1 MNTNHN
7 GHRKASSSSKS
18 SSKSSDK
25 GTDLKDLFE
34 TELKDIFWVEK
45 TLVKAIPKMS
55 KKASNEDLVNALDD
69 HLAATQEQVTRLEEV
84 FDSVGIKAQAKE
96 CKAMK
101 GIIDEGEELMEE
113 MEEGPVLDAAI
124 ISAAQKVEHYEISS
138 YGTLCAF
145 AKTLGHDDAA
155 DLLSQTLE
163 EEKEADETLS
173 AIAEALIN
181 AEAMQGSSEYNE
193 DEEEEEEGG
202 VATATRKKSSGR

>member
-1 MNTNHN
+1 MIHHN
-7 GHRKASSSSKS
+7 GHKKASTSKS

-25 GTDLKDLFE
+25 GNDLNDLFE

-45 TLVKAIPKMS
+45 ALVKAIPKMA
-55 KKASNEDLVNALDD
+55 KKASNEELVNALED
-69 HLAATQEQVTRLEEV
+69 HLTATQEQVTRLEDV
-84 FDSVGIKAQAKE
+84 FESVGIKAQGKE

-101 GIIDEGEELMEE
+101 GILDEGDELMEE

-124 ISAAQKVEHYEISS
+124 ISAAQKVEHYEISA

-145 AKTLGHDDAA
+145 AKALGHDDAA

-173 AIAEALIN
+173 GIAESAIN
-181 AEAMQGSSEYNE
+181 AEAMQGSSEDEEESE
-193 DEEEEEEGG
+193 DEEGDLA
-202 VATATRKKSSGR
+202 VATRKKTKSR